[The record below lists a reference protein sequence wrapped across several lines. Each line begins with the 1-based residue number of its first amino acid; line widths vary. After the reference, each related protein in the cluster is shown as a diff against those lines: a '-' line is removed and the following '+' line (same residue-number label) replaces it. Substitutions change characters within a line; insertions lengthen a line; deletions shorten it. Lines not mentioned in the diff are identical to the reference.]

1 MRRASTCLAL
11 LGSLAVLGLPA
22 VASAAPTF
30 TFKTKAVPIPKPG
43 GGTYP
48 HTGNISPSKGGLGTA
63 LEANFVITGSGY
75 GATPQNPAGGIPP
88 LSAVNFFL
96 PAGAKINSSG
106 FATCSESTLKNTGPS
121 GCSKASVASP
131 VGNALG
137 EVTFGTERVP
147 EETKLQAFFAPGNS
161 LYFYTQGSSPVSL
174 EILSK
179 GTYVNSGQAP
189 YGLELKSQIPPVATV
204 PGAALASV
212 KNINVKVGAAIK
224 KGKKLI
230 SYGSLPKTCPKGG
243 YPVKAE
249 LIFGGQEGGER
260 EFGIP
265 AETVTQTY
273 KAPCPPK

>member
-48 HTGNISPSKGGLGTA
+48 HTGNILPGKGGLGAA

-75 GATPQNPAGGIPP
+75 GATSQNPAGGIPP
-88 LSAVNFFL
+88 LSQVNFFL
-96 PAGAKINSSG
+96 PAGAKINSAG
-106 FATCSESTLKNTGPS
+106 FPTCSESALKNTGPS
-121 GCSKASVASP
+121 ACKKAVASP

-137 EVTFGTERVP
+137 EVTFGSERVP
-147 EETKLQAFFAPGNS
+147 EETKLQAFFAPNKG

-174 EILSK
+174 EILST
-179 GTYVNSGQAP
+179 GTYVNSGVAP
-189 YGLELKSQIPPVATV
+189 YGLELKSLIPPVATV
-204 PGAALASV
+204 PGAPLASV

-230 SYGSLPKTCPKGG
+230 SYGTLPKTCPKGG
-243 YPVKAE
+243 FPVKAE
-249 LIFGGQEGGER
+249 LIFGGQGGGER